1 MARPKGSKNKPKTT
15 TLNAVELQMAKKMGK
30 TPEQLAKEKIKVM
43 RKPRTP
49 KVDWETLAK
58 RLQQALASEI
68 KEHDETK
75 KDLFAHQASIKKA
88 AAKIAIYKT
97 ERKMLEELLS
107 DVMTEQEDGNDTV

>member
-1 MARPKGSKNKPKTT
+1 MARTKGSKNKPKTEVMNP
-15 TLNAVELQMAKKMGK
+15 LEIKVAKKMAKK
-30 TPEQLAKEKIKVM
+30 PV
-43 RKPRTP
+43 
-49 KVDWETLAK
+49 VDWETLAK

-107 DVMTEQEDGNDTV
+107 DFMTEQEDGNDTV